1 MWKKR
6 WKMLSCNN
14 ARQNYPQL
22 VEYFEKGI
30 NNDSKNLAHC
40 ILLYGNDLTAQYE
53 IALETARM
61 LNCKVSH
68 SPDCDCLNCR
78 WIRENN
84 HPEVKT
90 ISKVDNKPA
99 DDDSKTVIS
108 IDQARMIKND
118 LLVSSDYHR
127 VLIFCDKDKD
137 GNIMP
142 LNQINF
148 PEAAANALLK
158 TFEEP
163 PSGTTFFFLTKDKTD
178 VITTVLSRAQSF
190 FVPSKLAEDKSFD
203 LVKDLMDFFLEVQRS
218 QVLDFN
224 EKLIALTA
232 ENEPLVILTQMQNY
246 LGAILRGGNLEMAK
260 QYEIINT
267 LKVIEEAKKQ
277 LGVNMNPQTVFENL
291 AFKMVLD

>member
-1 MWKKR
+1 
-6 WKMLSCNN
+6 MLSCNN
-14 ARQNYPQL
+14 ARENYPEL
-22 VEYFEKGI
+22 IEYFERGI
-30 NNDSKNLAHC
+30 NNPEKNIAHC
-40 ILLYGNDLTAQYE
+40 ILLYGNDLTSQYE
-53 IALETARM
+53 IALEAARM
-61 LNCKVSH
+61 LNCKGTH
-68 SPDCDCLNCR
+68 TQNCECLNCR

-99 DDDSKTVIS
+99 DDESKTVIS
-108 IDQARMIKND
+108 IEQARMIKND

-163 PSGTTFFFLTKDKTD
+163 PSGTTFFFLTKDKSD

-190 FVPSKLAEDKSFD
+190 FVPSKLAENHDFTP
-203 LVKDLMDFFLEVQRS
+203 VKDLMDYFMEIERS
-218 QVLDFN
+218 QVLDFYDRM
-224 EKLIALTA
+224 ISLTS
-232 ENEPLVILTQMQNY
+232 ENEPLDILTQMQSY
-246 LGAILRGGNLEMAK
+246 LCAVLKSENISKSEQFKIIDNLK
-260 QYEIINT
+260 T
-267 LKVIEEAKKQ
+267 IEEAKKQ
-277 LGVNMNPQTVFENL
+277 LGVNMNIQTVFENL
-291 AFKMVLD
+291 SFKLVL

>member
-1 MWKKR
+1 
-6 WKMLSCNN
+6 MLSCNN
-14 ARQNYPQL
+14 ARKNYPQL
-22 VEYFEKGI
+22 IEYFEKGI
-30 NNDSKNLAHC
+30 NNGVKNLAHC

-53 IALETARM
+53 IALEAARM
-61 LNCKVSH
+61 LNCKSLH
-68 SPDCDCLNCR
+68 TPDCDCLNCR

-108 IDQARMIKND
+108 IEQSRMIKND

-203 LVKDLMDFFLEVQRS
+203 LVKNLMDFFFEIERS

-224 EKLIALTA
+224 EKMISLTV
-232 ENEPLVILTQMQNY
+232 ENEPLVVLTQMQNY
-246 LGAILRGGNLEMAK
+246 LGAVLKNENINKAK
-260 QYEIINT
+260 QYEIIGYF
-267 LKVIEEAKKQ
+267 KAIEDAKKQ
-277 LGVNMNPQTVFENL
+277 LGINMNTQTVFENL
-291 AFKMVLD
+291 AFKMVLS

>member
-1 MWKKR
+1 
-6 WKMLSCNN
+6 
-14 ARQNYPQL
+14 
-22 VEYFEKGI
+22 
-30 NNDSKNLAHC
+30 
-40 ILLYGNDLTAQYE
+40 
-53 IALETARM
+53 
-61 LNCKVSH
+61 
-68 SPDCDCLNCR
+68 
-78 WIRENN
+78 
-84 HPEVKT
+84 
-90 ISKVDNKPA
+90 
-99 DDDSKTVIS
+99 
-108 IDQARMIKND
+108 MIKND

-203 LVKDLMDFFLEVQRS
+203 LVKELMDFFLEVERS

-224 EKLIALTA
+224 ERLISLTA
-232 ENEPLVILTQMQNY
+232 ENEPLYILTQMQNY
-246 LGAILRGGNLEMAK
+246 LASILTGGNISKAK
-260 QYEIINT
+260 QYEIINH
-267 LKVIEEAKKQ
+267 LKNIEEAKKQ

-291 AFKMVLD
+291 AFKLVLS

>member
-1 MWKKR
+1 
-6 WKMLSCNN
+6 MLSCNN
-14 ARQNYPQL
+14 ARENYPQL
-22 VEYFEKGI
+22 IEYFEKGI
-30 NNDSKNLAHC
+30 NNPDKNLAHC
-40 ILLYGNDLTAQYE
+40 ILLYGNDLNAQYE
-53 IALETARM
+53 IALEAARM
-61 LNCKVSH
+61 LNCKS
-68 SPDCDCLNCR
+68 SRTPDCECLNCR

-99 DDDSKTVIS
+99 DDDTKTVIS
-108 IDQARMIKND
+108 IEQARMIKND
-118 LLVSSDYHR
+118 LLVTSEYHR

-190 FVPSKLAEDKSFD
+190 FVPSKLPEDRSFD
-203 LVKDLMDFFLEVQRS
+203 VVRDLMEFLGEIERS
-218 QVLDFN
+218 QVLDFS
-224 EKLIALTA
+224 ERMISLTA
-232 ENEPLVILTQMQNY
+232 DREPVHVLTQMQNY
-246 LGAILRGGNLEMAK
+246 LGAVLSGGNISKAK
-260 QYEIINT
+260 QYEIIAQ
-267 LKVIEEAKKQ
+267 LKAIEEAKKQ
-277 LGVNMNPQTVFENL
+277 FGVNMNPQTVFENL
-291 AFKMVLD
+291 AFKLVLS

>member
-14 ARQNYPQL
+14 ARINYPEL
-22 VEYFEKGI
+22 IKYFEQGI
-30 NNDSKNLAHC
+30 NNSERGIAHC
-40 ILLYGNDLTAQYE
+40 ILLYGNDLTSQYE
-53 IALETARM
+53 IAIEVARM
-61 LNCKVSH
+61 LNCKS
-68 SPDCDCLNCR
+68 SRSSDCDCLNCR
-78 WIRENN
+78 WIRENK
-84 HPEVKT
+84 HPEIRT

-108 IDQARMIKND
+108 IEQARMIKND
-118 LLVSSDYHR
+118 LLISSDYHR

-163 PSGTTFFFLTKDKTD
+163 PSNTTFFFLTKDKSD

-190 FVPSKLAEDKSFD
+190 FVPSKLPENHDFT
-203 LVKDLMDFFLEVQRS
+203 LVKDLMDFFLEIERS
-218 QVLDFN
+218 QVLDFY
-224 EKLIALTA
+224 EKILSLTS
-232 ENEPLVILTQMQNY
+232 ENEPLEILTQMQNY
-246 LGAILRGGNLEMAK
+246 ICEILKNENISKAEQFKYIDNLK
-260 QYEIINT
+260 T
-267 LKVIEEAKKQ
+267 IEEAKKQ
-277 LGVNMNPQTVFENL
+277 LGVNMNIQTVLENL
-291 AFKMVLD
+291 SFKLVL